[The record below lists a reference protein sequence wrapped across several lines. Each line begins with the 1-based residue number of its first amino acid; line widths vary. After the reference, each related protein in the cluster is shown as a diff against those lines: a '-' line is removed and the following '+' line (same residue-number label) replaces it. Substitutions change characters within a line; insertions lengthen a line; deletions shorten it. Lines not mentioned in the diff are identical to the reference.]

1 MLGVLLLCWGG
12 LIGVLN
18 DLAKGGAPG
27 AQHPPYVRM
36 AQLTVMAKACDLLQF
51 SYGRCFCVSR
61 HGVQSFKWH
70 VVAITPVDGYR
81 HSVIDRL
88 MERGRVTGKAAYEA
102 KVWRPITNST

>member
-51 SYGRCFCVSR
+51 SYGRCSCILCND
-61 HGVQSFKWH
+61 VQPFKWH
-70 VVAITPVDGYR
+70 AVAIATVNCYR
-81 HSVIDRL
+81 HNALD
-88 MERGRVTGKAAYEA
+88 
-102 KVWRPITNST
+102 